1 MAEITRKTS
10 FWDPATGYSDDV
22 VVNNSS
28 TSAAVTV
35 KRGMLLLSDGAGKYS
50 LASNPLTFTV
60 GTSYRLAIAL
70 EDVEIA
76 KASSSTTPSTATIKA
91 VKSGVV
97 SIEGLYEVGGYDT
110 TSAPVAVLDEFGGI
124 SNIVFVHV
132 KEVK

>member
-50 LASNPLTFTV
+50 LASGTLTFTR
-60 GTSYRLAIAL
+60 GTSNRIAIAL
-70 EDVEIA
+70 EDVEVA
-76 KASSSTTPSTATIKA
+76 KSGTATIKA

-97 SIEGLYEVGGYDT
+97 SIESLYEAGGYTST
-110 TSAPVAVLDEFGGI
+110 TAPDHVLDELGGI
-124 SNIVFVHV
+124 SNIAFVHV